1 MNLQKS
7 MKTFIKK
14 NKNVEI
20 NIAPLIDIVFLL
32 LIFFMLATEFSDFK
46 TIDMTT
52 PIVREL
58 DIKNDEPLLVELSS
72 EGQIKIN
79 KILINYSNL
88 EKQIKNFKK
97 NQSDPQVMIST
108 PEETEINILIKV
120 MDAIRLSGV
129 DNIAL
134 ITE

>member
-1 MNLQKS
+1 

-58 DIKNDEPLLVELSS
+58 NIKNDEPLLVELSS

-120 MDAIRLSGV
+120 MDAIRISGV

>member
-1 MNLQKS
+1 

-58 DIKNDEPLLVELSS
+58 DIKNDE
-72 EGQIKIN
+72 
-79 KILINYSNL
+79 Y
-88 EKQIKNFKK
+88 
-97 NQSDPQVMIST
+97 
-108 PEETEINILIKV
+108 
-120 MDAIRLSGV
+120 
-129 DNIAL
+129 
-134 ITE
+134 

>member
-1 MNLQKS
+1 

-58 DIKNDEPLLVELSS
+58 NIKNDEPLLVELSS

-120 MDAIRLSGV
+120 MDTIRISGV

>member
-1 MNLQKS
+1 

-14 NKNVEI
+14 NRNVEI

-120 MDAIRLSGV
+120 MDAIRISGV

>member
-1 MNLQKS
+1 

-20 NIAPLIDIVFLL
+20 NITPLIDIVFLL

-120 MDAIRLSGV
+120 MDAIRISGV
-129 DNIAL
+129 NNIAL

>member
-1 MNLQKS
+1 
-7 MKTFIKK
+7 
-14 NKNVEI
+14 
-20 NIAPLIDIVFLL
+20 
-32 LIFFMLATEFSDFK
+32 MLATEFSDFK

-88 EKQIKNFKK
+88 EKQIKNFLTKK
-97 NQSDPQVMIST
+97 ILVII
-108 PEETEINILIKV
+108 PEYV
-120 MDAIRLSGV
+120 FG
-129 DNIAL
+129 
-134 ITE
+134 

>member
-1 MNLQKS
+1 

-58 DIKNDEPLLVELSS
+58 DIKNDEPLLVELSL

-120 MDAIRLSGV
+120 MDAIRISGV

>member
-1 MNLQKS
+1 

-32 LIFFMLATEFSDFK
+32 LIFFMLVTEFSDFK

-120 MDAIRLSGV
+120 MDAIRISGV

>member
-1 MNLQKS
+1 

-97 NQSDPQVMIST
+97 N
-108 PEETEINILIKV
+108 
-120 MDAIRLSGV
+120 
-129 DNIAL
+129 
-134 ITE
+134 

>member
-1 MNLQKS
+1 

-88 EKQIKNFKK
+88 EKQIKNLKK
-97 NQSDPQVMIST
+97 NQSDLQVMIST

>member
-1 MNLQKS
+1 

-20 NIAPLIDIVFLL
+20 NITPLIDIVFLL

-58 DIKNDEPLLVELSS
+58 NIKNDEPLLVELSS

-97 NQSDPQVMIST
+97 NQSDPQVMILT

-120 MDAIRLSGV
+120 MDAIRISGV
-129 DNIAL
+129 NNIAL

>member
-1 MNLQKS
+1 

-120 MDAIRLSGV
+120 MDAIRISGV

-134 ITE
+134 IIE

>member
-1 MNLQKS
+1 

-14 NKNVEI
+14 KKNVEI
-20 NIAPLIDIVFLL
+20 NITPLIDIVFLL

-120 MDAIRLSGV
+120 MDAIRISGV
-129 DNIAL
+129 NNIAL

>member
-1 MNLQKS
+1 

-79 KILINYSNL
+79 KILTNYSNL

-120 MDAIRLSGV
+120 MDTIRISGV

>member
-1 MNLQKS
+1 

-97 NQSDPQVMIST
+97 NQSDPQVMILT

-120 MDAIRLSGV
+120 MDAIRISGV

>member
-1 MNLQKS
+1 

-120 MDAIRLSGV
+120 MDAIRISGV

>member
-1 MNLQKS
+1 

-20 NIAPLIDIVFLL
+20 NITPLIDIVFLL

-58 DIKNDEPLLVELSS
+58 NIKNDEPLLVELSS

-120 MDAIRLSGV
+120 MDAIRISGV

>member
-1 MNLQKS
+1 

-20 NIAPLIDIVFLL
+20 NITPLIDIVFLL

-97 NQSDPQVMIST
+97 NQSDPQVMILT

-120 MDAIRLSGV
+120 MDTIRISGV

>member
-1 MNLQKS
+1 

-120 MDAIRLSGV
+120 MDAIRISGV
-129 DNIAL
+129 NNIAL

>member
-1 MNLQKS
+1 

-97 NQSDPQVMIST
+97 NQSDPQVMILT

-120 MDAIRLSGV
+120 MDTIRISGV

>member
-1 MNLQKS
+1 

-20 NIAPLIDIVFLL
+20 NITPLIDIVFLL

>member
-1 MNLQKS
+1 

-58 DIKNDEPLLVELSS
+58 DIKNDEPLLIELSS

>member
-1 MNLQKS
+1 

>member
-1 MNLQKS
+1 

-97 NQSDPQVMIST
+97 NQSDPQVMILT

>member
-1 MNLQKS
+1 

-32 LIFFMLATEFSDFK
+32 LIFFMLVTEFSDFK

-79 KILINYSNL
+79 KILTNYSNL

-120 MDAIRLSGV
+120 MDTIRISGV

>member
-1 MNLQKS
+1 

-46 TIDMTT
+46 TIDITT

-58 DIKNDEPLLVELSS
+58 DL
-72 EGQIKIN
+72 
-79 KILINYSNL
+79 
-88 EKQIKNFKK
+88 KK
-97 NQSDPQVMIST
+97 EFAM
-108 PEETEINILIKV
+108 ECC
-120 MDAIRLSGV
+120 
-129 DNIAL
+129 
-134 ITE
+134 

>member
-1 MNLQKS
+1 

-58 DIKNDEPLLVELSS
+58 NIKNDEPLLVELSS

-88 EKQIKNFKK
+88 GKQIKNFKK